1 MSGIQPMSRELMDR
15 AAITLERAFSTDP
28 MFRWIFPDPSRRSKA
43 LRWLFRVPLDY
54 GLRHGHVTQSHDG
67 RAVTI
72 WFPPDR
78 PVTVG
83 GMIRS
88 GMLTM
93 PFRMGFGPFAQFMG
107 ANAVM
112 EGIHKKEVLGPHW
125 YLLIVGVDTE
135 LQGRGAGTA
144 VVKEGL
150 ARADET
156 NSVCYLETSEER
168 NLAFY
173 ERLGFVVL
181 QSATLGRGGP
191 TAWAMR
197 REPQSLS

>member
-1 MSGIQPMSRELMDR
+1 MSGIQPLSRDLMDR

-28 MFRWIFPDPSRRSKA
+28 MFKWIFPDPLQRSKA
-43 LRWLFRVPLDY
+43 LRHLLRVPLDY

-67 RAVTI
+67 RAVAI

-88 GMLTM
+88 GILAM
-93 PFRMGFGPFAQFMG
+93 PFRIGFGPFTKFMG
-107 ANAVM
+107 ANGVM
-112 EGIHKKEVLGPHW
+112 EGIHKKHVPEPHW

-144 VVKEGL
+144 LVKEGL
-150 ARADET
+150 ARADEMNRT
-156 NSVCYLETSEER
+156 CYLETSEER

-173 ERLGFVVL
+173 QRLGFVVL
-181 QSATLGRGGP
+181 QGATLGRGGP
-191 TAWAMR
+191 PAWAMR
-197 REPQSLS
+197 REPQNLS